1 MTKAVSEAHDG
12 PVRTATFDELGKGGE
27 LVTQREPVLVLQQG
41 RPVGYFRAL
50 PDPDES
56 IPMDVRRELFA
67 KASEKIRRKLD
78 EQGITEE
85 QVDADIAA
93 LDHDRS

>member
-1 MTKAVSEAHDG
+1 M
-12 PVRTATFDELGKGGE
+12 RTATFDELGQGGE
-27 LVTQREPVLVLQQG
+27 LVKQREPILVLQKG
-41 RPVGYFRAL
+41 HPVGYFRAL
-50 PDPDES
+50 PDPDDS

-93 LDHDRS
+93 LDHDRR

>member
-1 MTKAVSEAHDG
+1 MTGGAPKAQDD
-12 PVRTATFDELGKGGE
+12 PVKSATFQELDKDGE
-27 LVTQREPVLVLQQG
+27 LLRQTEPILVLKQG
-41 RPVGYFRAL
+41 HPVGYFRAL

-56 IPMDVRRELFA
+56 IPMDVRRVLFA
-67 KASEKIRRKLD
+67 KASEKIRRTLGEK
-78 EQGITEE
+78 GITEE